1 MQKEAITPQLIQLR
15 RVETQKLAI
24 EKRDGHMPSVMMS
37 GPAGGCLWTGPPG
50 RSRSATG
57 RRTASGRG
65 KAPTWS
71 IIYRT
76 ELKGLPLELG
86 LYAKPN
92 AEPRRVYELIGQLQ
106 LLGDEEKKVYPL
118 LFAPYISQ
126 RASQLCRQAGIGCFD
141 EIGNCWISYRTILIS
156 KSVEGKPPAPRRES
170 RRLFAPKSL
179 RIVRALLCQPLKDW
193 RQLALSKETG
203 TSLGLVNRVVRR
215 LQGGAYV
222 TLIAGR
228 SYLKDRQALL
238 AEWVK
243 AETLRDK
250 PHAEYYTSE
259 PLQQFEQRLDE
270 LSVKKG
276 FQYAL
281 TLFAGA
287 RYRAPFVRAN
297 RLHAYVRGGLESIAS
312 ELDLKAVP
320 SGGNCLI
327 FPAQDEG
334 VFFRRQRVQNRN
346 IVSDVQLYVDLK
358 NAHGRGEEQ
367 AEALAERCLQPIL
380 RENIQPVQG
389 ERTIEQEAKLHE
401 FLRLRDQGDARLF
414 RSNDAAA
421 AADAL
426 GRAMEMTGALSPAD
440 RDRELDFL
448 RIKLWLARLEAAFRA
463 QNRTLLQG
471 AISIFPV
478 DHDVEELRTR
488 TWFNNGW
495 IKYGLMLK
503 AALEA
508 KWSEDR
514 AQRYEAN
521 KRFQDLFGI
530 VTSPYTESF
539 NEIKLK
545 AEEVHEWLAS

>member
-1 MQKEAITPQLIQLR
+1 M
-15 RVETQKLAI
+15 
-24 EKRDGHMPSVMMS
+24 
-37 GPAGGCLWTGPPG
+37 
-50 RSRSATG
+50 
-57 RRTASGRG
+57 
-65 KAPTWS
+65 
-71 IIYRT
+71 
-76 ELKGLPLELG
+76 
-86 LYAKPN
+86 
-92 AEPRRVYELIGQLQ
+92 
-106 LLGDEEKKVYPL
+106 
-118 LFAPYISQ
+118 
-126 RASQLCRQAGIGCFD
+126 
-141 EIGNCWISYRTILIS
+141 
-156 KSVEGKPPAPRRES
+156 
-170 RRLFAPKSL
+170 
-179 RIVRALLCQPLKDW
+179 
-193 RQLALSKETG
+193 
-203 TSLGLVNRVVRR
+203 
-215 LQGGAYV
+215 
-222 TLIAGR
+222 
-228 SYLKDRQALL
+228 
-238 AEWVK
+238 
-243 AETLRDK
+243 
-250 PHAEYYTSE
+250 
-259 PLQQFEQRLDE
+259 
-270 LSVKKG
+270 
-276 FQYAL
+276 
-281 TLFAGA
+281 
-287 RYRAPFVRAN
+287 
-297 RLHAYVRGGLESIAS
+297 
-312 ELDLKAVP
+312 
-320 SGGNCLI
+320 I